1 VKDNFLIDLLHS
13 CARNGVFLAA
23 WCLCFY
29 LSTTAALQSLLVAAA
44 PSRAGLVSIS
54 SLWSAYL
61 RALVDPSTFLARA
74 ARSMLSLAWYAR
86 QVVHPTDLHIFTTRL
101 VPLQDEGSAER
112 LLLGSGAQQGELI
125 DLLTV
130 ASIFVIVVAF
140 LLSRKHRSLA
150 LGIAGWMM
158 MLLPHTALFTA
169 ITLTVRHGG
178 AATKDGDFIT
188 LEPAAPH
195 IWVADRW
202 AYLAAALLAPAIA
215 RAVLRSEDLPAAVSV
230 APIASASASS
240 SAPAAAVAPAQSSK
254 AAKIAA
260 AKQATAKATGSN
272 ASASSTAAATT
283 TTTTLVGPKPAS
295 FDYMLPR
302 VLLFLLVAST
312 GLFVLHA
319 TPATLSPAYNSVSA
333 NCAAVLALDGSVVEC
348 HEALGLAAYKA
359 GPNAW
364 PQALRFLDLDRL
376 AQLKSKSIV
385 ALTVRARILAEGVL
399 PAPSEQLTND
409 DEPSQAHAAEEEG
422 DAAANPKTGQK
433 QQKQAQSKPSPSQVA
448 DAVRATFE
456 QALSLLPPGGGGS
469 AFVLQE
475 WASIA
480 FDKLRDPS
488 LAAQLLERC
497 VNSNPTF
504 LPCYSALSAVS
515 RARGD
520 LELAESYAAQA
531 RQIQMNQQHLADTGR
546 HMDASSVEGLT
557 QVM

>member
-1 VKDNFLIDLLHS
+1 
-13 CARNGVFLAA
+13 
-23 WCLCFY
+23 
-29 LSTTAALQSLLVAAA
+29 
-44 PSRAGLVSIS
+44 
-54 SLWSAYL
+54 
-61 RALVDPSTFLARA
+61 
-74 ARSMLSLAWYAR
+74 MLSLAWYAR

-101 VPLQDEGSAER
+101 VPLQDEGSAEH
-112 LLLGSGAQQGELI
+112 LLLGSGTQQGELI

-130 ASIFVIVVAF
+130 ASVFIIVVAF
-140 LLSRKHRSLA
+140 LLARKHRSLA
-150 LGIAGWMM
+150 LGIAGWMV

-169 ITLTVRHGG
+169 VTLNVRPGG
-178 AATKDGDFIT
+178 AATKDGDLIT

-195 IWVADRW
+195 VWVADRW

-215 RAVLRSEDLPAAVSV
+215 RAVLRSEDLPTAATASLTPT
-230 APIASASASS
+230 ASATSASASS
-240 SAPAAAVAPAQSSK
+240 SAPAAAVAPAPSSK

-260 AKQATAKATGSN
+260 AKQAIAKAATGT
-272 ASASSTAAATT
+272 APAVAATAATSAAAAPTA
-283 TTTTLVGPKPAS
+283 LVGPKPAS

-319 TPATLSPAYNSVSA
+319 TPSTLSPAYCSVSA
-333 NCAAVLALDGSVVEC
+333 NCAAVLALDGSVFEC

-359 GPNAW
+359 GPEAW
-364 PQALRFLDLDRL
+364 PQALRFLDLARL

-399 PAPSEQLTND
+399 PAKELNES
-409 DEPSQAHAAEEEG
+409 SQAHAAEEDD
-422 DAAANPKTGQK
+422 DAAAQPKTGQK
-433 QQKQAQSKPSPSQVA
+433 QQQQSKPSPPQIS

-480 FDKLRDPS
+480 FDKLHDPS

-557 QVM
+557 KVM